1 MRLISLSQS
10 DRSVGTERSVA
21 SGTPSNEDRISMKV
35 RSRSTKNAVR
45 YSLRNVLVLS
55 LLAAVVAGVA
65 HAAVHPVVF
74 RSGDQY
80 VARPLSLSMRTDDSK
95 RTLSGLH
102 WFAWG
107 GAVAQAHATYTVCR
121 EGSPCASL
129 PVVLKLDHLTRY
141 VCSDWKPYVYRRAL
155 VYLSSATTEPYPAP
169 APRGCKS

>member
-1 MRLISLSQS
+1 
-10 DRSVGTERSVA
+10 
-21 SGTPSNEDRISMKV
+21 
-35 RSRSTKNAVR
+35 VR

-55 LLAAVVAGVA
+55 LIAAVVAGVA
-65 HAAVHPVVF
+65 HAAVRPVVF
-74 RSGDQY
+74 WSGGQY
-80 VARPLSLSMRTDDSK
+80 AERPLSLSMHTDDSK
-95 RTLSGLH
+95 RTLTGLH

-121 EGSPCASL
+121 EGSPCVSL

-169 APRGCKS
+169 APHSCKS